1 MTITFWIAFSD
12 SVLSAQAPYRF
23 EEYPNACN
31 LESDGQCIDRIPSDL
46 IVIGGNIGLWFA
58 ESSCKF
64 WLLL

>member
-1 MTITFWIAFSD
+1 MMTITFWIAFSD

-46 IVIGGNIGLWFA
+46 IVIGGNIGL
-58 ESSCKF
+58 
-64 WLLL
+64 